1 MGLLANIREHREDLL
16 GVDDL
21 VNYAFLIQDE
31 PAVALLKDGALM
43 RAWYFRGPDLD
54 YAAEEELE
62 RLSLLGAQAMRPCG
76 DGWMLHVHSIRRPCQ
91 GYLPRGA
98 FPDATSA
105 LIDEERRRQ
114 YEGEGH
120 FDSVAALALTF
131 RPSSELERQLG
142 SLFYEGTR
150 RRVAKMADVI
160 AGFVK
165 TTGEIEDQL
174 GSVLAL
180 SAMSAPDLTTY
191 LHTCVTGLDH
201 PRRAPEPGA
210 DLDLVV
216 ADQDLVGGF
225 TPKIGQLHMRVISI
239 DGFPGMTQPGVQS
252 FLHELSMP
260 YHWSTRFVF
269 LDTLTAQKQINKKRR
284 NWRQQWHKLGGK
296 AAEAMHGEESG
307 NVQLH
312 PVQMTN
318 DALEA
323 AAEAASGDV
332 MYGYYTM
339 TVTVFHEDEATV
351 NEYAKRIQ
359 KTVRNRGFGARI
371 EEANALEA
379 FLGSLPGHGYENLR
393 GVLIHSL
400 NLADLLPLTSV
411 WVGQRTVPNPYFP
424 PGSPALLLT
433 ATTGRTPFF
442 LTPWVGDV
450 GMILLLGPTGSGKT
464 TLLVIV
470 AAQFLRY
477 AGAQVFWFDKDYSAY
492 ALCQAVGGHF
502 YDIGGDGE
510 RVAFTPLAAVD
521 TEDERIWAWGWLEE
535 CLAQQQCTVTPEQR
549 KEIWAALTK
558 MGQAP
563 GDRTL
568 TAFRATVQD
577 LGVRTGLAHY
587 ALGGGAGELLDAADD
602 SLRDHHFMV
611 FEMSHLLARGDQDL
625 IPTVLYLFHR
635 IEQRLDG
642 RPTLIL
648 IDEAWIMVMRSL
660 FGQKIEEWLRTL
672 RKKNAAVIFTSQSLA
687 DVERCA
693 QRTIIVESCQTKI
706 FLPNAEARTTQSAQL
721 YRDLGLNE
729 REIELLAAATPKKH
743 YLYHSPLGRRLF
755 DMGLGRAALSFAG
768 VGGREDIRQVM
779 ACVVEHGAGWPAR
792 WLRERGCEPEANWWS
807 RRNEKLTM
815 QHEKFNTQQEVHN
828 GSVFLDRPSVADR
841 AEHDG

>member
-1 MGLLANIREHREDLL
+1 
-16 GVDDL
+16 
-21 VNYAFLIQDE
+21 
-31 PAVALLKDGALM
+31 
-43 RAWYFRGPDLD
+43 
-54 YAAEEELE
+54 
-62 RLSLLGAQAMRPCG
+62 
-76 DGWMLHVHSIRRPCQ
+76 MLHVHSLRRPCQ
-91 GYLPRGA
+91 GYLPHGA

-105 LIDEERRRQ
+105 LIDDERRRQ

-120 FDSVAALALTF
+120 YESVAALVLTY
-131 RPSSELERQLG
+131 RPSSELERKFAH
-142 SLFYEGTR
+142 LFYEGRLR
-150 RRVAKMADVI
+150 REAGLRDVV
-160 AGFVK
+160 AGFLK

-180 SAMSAPDLTTY
+180 SAMSAADLTTF
-191 LHTCVTGLDH
+191 LHLCATGADH
-201 PRRAPEPGA
+201 PLHAPAPGA
-210 DLDLVV
+210 DLDVV
-216 ADQDLVGGF
+216 IADQDLVGGF
-225 TPKIGQLHMRVISI
+225 TPKVGPLHLRTLSL
-239 DGFPGMTQPGVQS
+239 DGFPGMTQPGAQS
-252 FLHELSMP
+252 FLHELALP

-269 LDTLTAQKQINKKRR
+269 LDTLTAQRQINKKRR

-307 NVQLH
+307 NLQLH
-312 PVQMTN
+312 PVQMTH

-332 MYGYYTM
+332 IYGYYTM
-339 TVTVFHEDEATV
+339 TVTVFSEDDTTV
-351 NEYAKRIQ
+351 NEYAKRVQ
-359 KTVRNRGFGARI
+359 KTVRNRGFSARI

-393 GVLIHSL
+393 GALIHSL

-411 WVGQRTVPNPYFP
+411 WAGQRTMPNPYFP
-424 PGSPALLLT
+424 PRSPALLLT
-433 ATTGRTPFF
+433 ATAGRTPFF

-450 GMILLLGPTGSGKT
+450 GMTLLLGPTGSGKT
-464 TLLVIV
+464 TLLVML

-477 AGAQVFWFDKDYSAY
+477 PDAQVFWFDKDYSAY

-510 RVAFTPLAAVD
+510 RIAFTPLAGIE
-521 TEDERIWAWGWLEE
+521 TEEEWIWASGWLEE
-535 CLAQQQCTVTPEQR
+535 CLSQQGVQVTPDQR

-577 LGVRTGLAHY
+577 LAVRTGLAHY

-602 SLRDHHFMV
+602 SLRAHHFTV
-611 FEMSHLLARGDQDL
+611 FEMSHLLARGDKDL
-625 IPTVLYLFHR
+625 VPVLLYLFHR

-642 RPTLIL
+642 RPTLIP
-648 IDEAWIMVMRSL
+648 IDEAWVMVLRSA

-672 RKKNAAVIFTSQSLA
+672 RKKNAAVIFTSQSLT
-687 DVERCA
+687 DVERST
-693 QRTIIVESCQTKI
+693 QRTILVESCQTKI
-706 FLPNAEARTTQSAQL
+706 FLPNAEARTAQSTPL

-755 DMGLGRAALSFAG
+755 DLGLGRAALSFAG
-768 VGGREDIRQVM
+768 IGGREDLQRVM
-779 ACVVEHGAGWPAR
+779 ASVQQYGAYWPAR
-792 WLRERGCEPEANWWS
+792 WLEERGCNAEAQWWEHKQATLH
-807 RRNEKLTM
+807 R
-815 QHEKFNTQQEVHN
+815 QQEIVQTQEVRN
-828 GSVFLDRPSVADR
+828 GSLFLDRSPLADGVLLDR
-841 AEHDG
+841 